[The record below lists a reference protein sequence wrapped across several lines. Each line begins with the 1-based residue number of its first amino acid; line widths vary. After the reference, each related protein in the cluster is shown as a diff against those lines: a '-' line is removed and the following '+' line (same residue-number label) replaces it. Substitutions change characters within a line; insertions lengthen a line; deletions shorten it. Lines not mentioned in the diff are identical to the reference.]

1 MKGLVRFSVNHPV
14 TITMLVGIV
23 VVMGI
28 LSLSRMGQ
36 DLLPDISFPTMT
48 IVTRYEGA
56 SPEEVEKLVTQP
68 VEGACA
74 LMTGVQKISSV
85 SAEGVSTVTLE
96 FEWGTDID
104 LASQDV
110 REKLGMIEKY
120 LPEEAERPAVYK
132 FDPSMMPAVE
142 YALYSD
148 KFTQTQLKDMA
159 EDIIKPRLERLEGV
173 ASVLILGV
181 EDEEIIVDVDM
192 AKLHEVGLSLGE
204 VINVLRGQNLNLPAG
219 HYILGPKEY
228 LIRAVGEVAEP
239 QELLDVPVGF
249 TKAGRPVRLS
259 EVARVWSGIR
269 EKRGYYEV
277 EGKPGILL
285 VVRKQ
290 SGSNTV
296 QVADRVKNEMEAI
309 KPLLPQGIENTLV
322 MDISESVKANNRN
335 TFDTAWQGMLLA
347 ALIVFLFLFSWRPT
361 LIISLAIP
369 LSVFATFIVLH
380 WRGDT
385 LNMMTLGG
393 ITLAVGMLVDNAVV
407 VIENMFRHTEA
418 GKDSA
423 TAVVDGA
430 SEVGLAITASTLT
443 NIIVFLPLIY
453 SGGVVGEIMKSL
465 AFTVVITM
473 LMSLVVAITI
483 IPSYAAKLFRV
494 EKKTRLVNWFKPI
507 SAAYRF
513 LLELTLKHRVVASVA
528 TLVLVAGSA
537 FVFLRLGG
545 EFIPAMDMSF
555 LPVEVELP
563 PGTPA
568 DATRAYLDQA
578 ARIAKKYREVEIV
591 STMVGSGGFMS
602 SLGATA
608 DANQGTLFMVMKPAD
623 QRKRYSTEIA
633 HEIIGRLPPFYGSKT
648 TVSNYQSQMIAG
660 GMPIEIHIYGPDIN
674 TLAQLGEDVVGRIKD
689 IPGIVSPDVSV
700 ELARPEIKIIVDK
713 ERAAYYGLTA
723 YQIVSELEALT
734 LGRVASRMEVGGDQM
749 NIVVRADSLDR
760 TRLDN
765 AWIKSPTGALVPLS
779 EVANLIFGTGPTTID
794 RENQVRFIKITADK
808 EGRSLQDVNR
818 DVAKALSG
826 FKTPPGYS
834 WEMAGESQRMAD
846 MMRQMLW
853 VILAAVLLTYMI
865 MAALFES
872 FKRPLVVMFTVPLA
886 FIGSAFA
893 LWLSGMTISM
903 VSLMGLLIVFGVVV
917 NNAIVMIDL
926 IDKFRAKGVG
936 AYTAVVDGAVL
947 RLRPILITALTTVFG
962 LAPMAFMRTR
972 GWEMRSPTAIALMG
986 GLITGT
992 FVTLLVIP
1000 MVYTWFEGIK
1010 TREKPKEQS

>member
-36 DLLPDISFPTMT
+36 DLIPDISFPTMS
-48 IVTRYEGA
+48 IVTSYEGA

-74 LMTGVQKISSV
+74 LVTGVQKVSSV
-85 SAEGVSTVTLE
+85 SAEGVSSVTLE

-104 LASQDV
+104 VASQDV

-120 LPEEAERPAVYK
+120 LPEEADRPAVYK

-142 YALYSD
+142 YSLYSD

-159 EDIIKPRLERLEGV
+159 EDIIKPRLERQEGV
-173 ASVLILGV
+173 ASVTILGV

-192 AKLHEVGLSLGE
+192 AKLHDQGLSLGE
-204 VINVLRGQNLNLPAG
+204 VINVLKGQNLNLPAG

-285 VVRKQ
+285 IVRKQ

-296 QVADRVKNEMEAI
+296 QVADRVKKEMEAI

-322 MDISESVKANNRN
+322 MDMSESVKANNRE

-347 ALIVFLFLFSWRPT
+347 ALIVFLFLFNWRPT

-369 LSVFATFIVLH
+369 LSVFATFIVLN

-423 TAVVDGA
+423 TAAVDGA

-473 LMSLVVAITI
+473 LMSLVIAITI

-494 EKKTRLVNWFKPI
+494 ERKSRLANWFKPV

-513 LLELTLKHRVVASVA
+513 LLEITLKHRVTTSVA
-528 TLVLVAGSA
+528 TLVLVAASA

-545 EFIPAMDMSF
+545 EFMPMMDMNF

-568 DATRAYLDQA
+568 DATHAYLDQA
-578 ARIAKKYREVEIV
+578 AVIAREYPEIKVV
-591 STMVGSGGFMS
+591 SVMVGSGGFMS
-602 SLGATA
+602 SFGRTA
-608 DANQGTLFMVMKPAD
+608 DANQGTLFMVMQPSD
-623 QRKRYSTEIA
+623 QRRRYSTEIA
-633 HEIIGRLPPFYGSKT
+633 HEIIRRFPPFYGAKAA
-648 TVSNYQSQMIAG
+648 VSNYQSQMIAG
-660 GMPIEIHIYGPDIN
+660 GMPVEIHIYGPDVNI
-674 TLAQLGEDVVGRIKD
+674 LAQLGQEVLGRIKD

-700 ELARPEIKIIVDK
+700 ELAKPEIKVIVDK

-723 YQIVSELEALT
+723 YQIVSEVEALT
-734 LGRVASRMEVGGDQM
+734 LGRVAGRMEVGGDQK

-765 AWIKSPTGALVPLS
+765 AWIKSSTGALVPLS
-779 EVANLIFGTGPTTID
+779 EVATLSFGTGPTTID
-794 RENQVRFIKITADK
+794 RENQVRFIKVTADK
-808 EGRSLQDVNR
+808 EGRSLQEVNR
-818 DVAKALSG
+818 DVAKALSD
-826 FKTPPGYS
+826 FRTPPGYT
-834 WEMAGESQRMAD
+834 WEMAGESKRMAD

-853 VILAAVLLTYMI
+853 VILAAVVLTYMI

-872 FKRPLVVMFTVPLA
+872 FRRPLVVMFTVPLA

-926 IDKFRAKGVG
+926 VDRLRAKGVE
-936 AYTAVVDGAVL
+936 AYRAVVDGAVM

-972 GWEMRSPTAIALMG
+972 GWEMRAPTAIALMG
-986 GLITGT
+986 GLLTGT

-1000 MVYTWFEGIK
+1000 VVYTWFEGIR
-1010 TREKPKEQS
+1010 TREKPKKQA